1 MSPPVPLRHSLLL
14 RLLAASIAIAT
25 CAIAATAWLTA
36 RGTTR
41 ALQRDQVAA
50 AGQQTSVYADLVAY
64 AAAHPSWD
72 QVGPLL
78 ADLGARTG
86 LEIRLTTL
94 DGRLLGGSPRAVTAY
109 VVVDPLHV
117 DPGVVPAHHE
127 YIDDRAVG
135 PYRLTADERLREQA
149 DSAKVR
155 TCLNEKGYTVRATAL
170 PSGRIA
176 LSTTAPAAGRDS
188 CDLRAFATHVYRSEQ
203 AALVELSEL
212 MRPCLDQND
221 LQGKVISAVTWRY
234 YPDESGVDA
243 ERAVGCTATGRRLQL
258 ERYVAP
264 PAQLFVNAASAG
276 TVPVGGFRLSG
287 PNIARTAGAA
297 LLVLTVTVLITAL
310 VGARLVRPLRALTAA
325 AQHPAGHQP
334 GMPVRGRDEIGALTT
349 ALNEMSERRERAE
362 AQRREMV
369 SDIAHELRTPLSNIR
384 TWLEAAEDGLAPP
397 VTDAE
402 LTSLLLT
409 EAMQLQHIVA
419 DLQDL
424 ADADAG
430 TLRLDRRPVYVGEL
444 IRQAVTAHHGSAEAA
459 GVTLRHRG
467 TCDAAIDAD
476 PVRIAQVLTNLV
488 TNAIR
493 YTPAGGTVTVGV
505 RTERGYV
512 VLTVADTGR
521 GISEHDLP
529 YVFDRFWRADP
540 SRNRDTGGSGLGLA
554 IVRDLVAAH
563 GGTIAVASRT
573 GHGST
578 FTVRLPTYADASAG
592 SSTTTGI

>member
-1 MSPPVPLRHSLLL
+1 MSARVPLRHSLLI
-14 RLLAASIAIAT
+14 RLLAASVVIAA

-36 RGTTR
+36 RGATR
-41 ALQRDQVAA
+41 ALQREQVAA
-50 AGQQTSVYADLVAY
+50 AGQQTSIYTELVAY
-64 AAAHPSWD
+64 AATHPTWD
-72 QVGPLL
+72 DVGPLL
-78 ADLGARTG
+78 ATLGTRTG
-86 LEIRLTTL
+86 LEIRLTTS

-109 VVVDPLHV
+109 MVVDPLHV
-117 DPGVVPAHHE
+117 DPGVVPAHFE

-135 PYRLTADERLREQA
+135 PYRLTADERRLEQA
-149 DSAKVR
+149 TSEKVV
-155 TCLNEKGYTVRATAL
+155 TCFNEKGYTARATGL

-176 LSTTAPAAGRDS
+176 VSSGAPAAVRDS
-188 CDLRAFATHVYRSEQ
+188 CGLRDFATYVYRSEQ
-203 AALVELSEL
+203 AALVELSRL
-212 MRPCLDQND
+212 MRSCLDQNE
-221 LQGKVISAVTWRY
+221 LQGKVINPVTWRY
-234 YPDESGVDA
+234 FPAESGIDA
-243 ERAVGCTATGRRLQL
+243 ERAVGCTATGRRIQL

-264 PAQLFVNAASAG
+264 PAQLFVNAAPAS

-287 PNIARTAGAA
+287 PNITRTAGAA
-297 LLVLTVTVLITAL
+297 LLVLTVTVLVTAL

-349 ALNEMSERRERAE
+349 ALNQMSERRERAE

-430 TLRLDRRPVYVGEL
+430 SLRLDRRRVHVGEL

-459 GVTLRHRG
+459 GLDLRFG
-467 TCDAAIDAD
+467 GAGDADVDAD
-476 PVRIAQVLTNLV
+476 PVRIAQVLTNLI

-493 YTPAGGTVTVGV
+493 YTSAGGTVTVEA
-505 RTERGYV
+505 RTEGDDV
-512 VLTVADTGR
+512 VLTVADTGH

-540 SRNRDTGGSGLGLA
+540 SRNRNTGGSGLGLA
-554 IVRDLVAAH
+554 IVRDLVTAH
-563 GGTIAVASRT
+563 GGTITVSSIV

-578 FTVRLPTYADASAG
+578 FTVRLPTV
-592 SSTTTGI
+592 